1 MILQQNKSDLVHF
14 TLLEHNFLDWKA
26 ARAGGG
32 AGEQLEGAGGGGQQQ
47 EEGAGG
53 AAHLN
58 CLTGKPTWQVLVE
71 EEAKLGADIKKSQRE
86 IESLIK
92 GLEDVEDL
100 LNEVNT
106 APFLGN
112 TK

>member
-1 MILQQNKSDLVHF
+1 MILPKKKSDLVF
-14 TLLEHNFLDWKA
+14 TLLEPNLLDWKA

-58 CLTGKPTWQVLVE
+58 
-71 EEAKLGADIKKSQRE
+71 
-86 IESLIK
+86 
-92 GLEDVEDL
+92 
-100 LNEVNT
+100 LNLN
-106 APFLGN
+106 L
-112 TK
+112 K

>member
-1 MILQQNKSDLVHF
+1 MSLTKDLTAPLFKHDFAKTKSDLAF
-14 TLLEHNFLDWKA
+14 ILLEHDLVDWKA

-58 CLTGKPTWQVLVE
+58 
-71 EEAKLGADIKKSQRE
+71 
-86 IESLIK
+86 LIK
-92 GLEDVEDL
+92 
-100 LNEVNT
+100 LN
-106 APFLGN
+106 
-112 TK
+112 